1 MTFLSSAAALLLIVV
16 IFIFSYPLITIDV
29 DRDDVCRELQRYQ
42 MYKKQ
47 FRQDICTQVLAMST
61 ER

>member
-1 MTFLSSAAALLLIVV
+1 MTFLSSSVALLLIVV
-16 IFIFSYPLITIDV
+16 IFIFSYPLIAIDV